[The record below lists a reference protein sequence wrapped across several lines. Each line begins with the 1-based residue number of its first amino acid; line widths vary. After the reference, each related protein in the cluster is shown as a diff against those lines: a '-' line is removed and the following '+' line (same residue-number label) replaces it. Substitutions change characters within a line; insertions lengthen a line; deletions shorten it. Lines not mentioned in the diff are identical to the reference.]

1 MPKARKPPQP
11 KPQQLLVEGK
21 NDRHVIW
28 ALCQQYQLPET
39 FSVEVPQEEGTEEG
53 AEGVEALLNGL
64 PERLKAENLRTLG
77 IVVDA
82 DRNLSGRWQSVKD
95 KLSSIGYR
103 DIPQS
108 PPAEGWV
115 CAPSDPYLPRV
126 GVWLMPNNQLPG
138 MLEDFVAYLIPPGDT
153 LYPKAEAILQE
164 LEQAGLN
171 RYSLIHHPKALIH
184 TWLAWQEKPAMP
196 MGQAITAQV
205 LSCDCPIALIF
216 IEWLKHLFELIA
228 RSAE

>member
-1 MPKARKPPQP
+1 M
-11 KPQQLLVEGK
+11 
-21 NDRHVIW
+21 
-28 ALCQQYQLPET
+28 
-39 FSVEVPQEEGTEEG
+39 EVTQEEGT
-53 AEGVEALLNGL
+53 EGVEALLNGL
-64 PERLKAENLRTLG
+64 PERLKAENLRRLG

-82 DRNLSGRWQSVKD
+82 DRNLSGRWQSLKD

-103 DIPQS
+103 DIRQS
-108 PPAEGWV
+108 PPPEGWV

-153 LYPKAEAILQE
+153 LHLKAKAILQE
-164 LEQAGLN
+164 IEQAELN
-171 RYSLIHHPKALIH
+171 RHNSIHHHPKALIH

-216 IEWLKHLFELIA
+216 IEWLKHLF
-228 RSAE
+228 